1 MMMTCQHVKGR
12 HFNAIRLKWNIFG
25 SVKGTFRTTGFFSL
39 FFSFFFLFLNLILM
53 HHCGSNCY
61 IVLGV
66 CAINHQTIAYTIV
79 YLTLYVDS

>member
-1 MMMTCQHVKGR
+1 MQFVLSG
-12 HFNAIRLKWNIFG
+12 IYLDRLKVHLEPQG
-25 SVKGTFRTTGFFSL
+25 SLVFFFL
-39 FFSFFFLFLNLILM
+39 FFLFLNLILM

-66 CAINHQTIAYTIV
+66 CAINHQTIAYTML